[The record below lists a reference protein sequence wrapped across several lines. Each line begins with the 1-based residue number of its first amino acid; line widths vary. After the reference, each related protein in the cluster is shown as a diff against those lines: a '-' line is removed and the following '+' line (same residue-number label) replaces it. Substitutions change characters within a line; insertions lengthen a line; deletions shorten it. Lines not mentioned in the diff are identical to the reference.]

1 MLMDGESAK
10 KAHLLKFCHTYPI
23 TMKVGS
29 YTFPKKDLKNIW
41 IMWHNPW
48 LLLTSAIFHRK
59 SSNLAISRNKCID
72 CILMQFLIILTF
84 CKIILIKKVTVLT
97 MSKEMATP
105 GLLKIKLFW
114 NKGCEVIIYV
124 HNVTNNFYYLIEI
137 IL

>member
-1 MLMDGESAK
+1 MLTDGESAE

-23 TMKVGS
+23 TMKVGR
-29 YTFPKKDLKNIW
+29 YTLRKKDLKNIW
-41 IMWHNPW
+41 IMWHTPW

-84 CKIILIKKVTVLT
+84 RKIFLINKFTVLT
-97 MSKEMATP
+97 MSKKMATP

>member
-1 MLMDGESAK
+1 MDGESAK

-29 YTFPKKDLKNIW
+29 YTLPKKDLKNIW
-41 IMWHNPW
+41 IMWHTPW

-84 CKIILIKKVTVLT
+84 RKIFLIKKFTVLT
-97 MSKEMATP
+97 MSKKMATP

-124 HNVTNNFYYLIEI
+124 DDVTNNFYYLIEI

>member
-1 MLMDGESAK
+1 MLTDGESAE

-23 TMKVGS
+23 TMKVGR
-29 YTFPKKDLKNIW
+29 YTLRKKDLKNIW
-41 IMWHNPW
+41 IMWHTPW

-84 CKIILIKKVTVLT
+84 RKIFLIKKFTVLT
-97 MSKEMATP
+97 MSKKMATP

-124 HNVTNNFYYLIEI
+124 DDVTNNFYYLIEI

>member
-1 MLMDGESAK
+1 MLTDGESAK

-23 TMKVGS
+23 TMKVGR
-29 YTFPKKDLKNIW
+29 YTLCKKDLKNIW
-41 IMWHNPW
+41 IMWHTPW

-84 CKIILIKKVTVLT
+84 RKIFLIKKFTVLT
-97 MSKEMATP
+97 MSKKMATP

-124 HNVTNNFYYLIEI
+124 DDVTNNFYYLIEI

>member
-1 MLMDGESAK
+1 MLTDGESAK

-23 TMKVGS
+23 TMKVGR
-29 YTFPKKDLKNIW
+29 YTLRKKDLKNIW
-41 IMWHNPW
+41 IMWHTPW

-84 CKIILIKKVTVLT
+84 RKIFLIKKFTVLT
-97 MSKEMATP
+97 MSKKMATP

-124 HNVTNNFYYLIEI
+124 DDVTNNFYYLIEI

>member
-1 MLMDGESAK
+1 MLTDGESAK

-23 TMKVGS
+23 TMKVGR
-29 YTFPKKDLKNIW
+29 YTLRKKDLKNIW
-41 IMWHNPW
+41 IMWHTPW
-48 LLLTSAIFHRK
+48 LLLTSPIFHCK

-84 CKIILIKKVTVLT
+84 RKIFLIKKFTVLT
-97 MSKEMATP
+97 MSKKMATP

-124 HNVTNNFYYLIEI
+124 DDVTNNFYYLIEI

>member
-29 YTFPKKDLKNIW
+29 YTLPKKDLKNIW
-41 IMWHNPW
+41 IMWHTPW

-84 CKIILIKKVTVLT
+84 RKIFLIKKFTVLT
-97 MSKEMATP
+97 MSKKMATP

-124 HNVTNNFYYLIEI
+124 DDVTNNFYYLIEI